1 MSCIKGGICE
11 HGGRSNCLGEP
22 NIKLQEDWK
31 GQAMSQD
38 DMKNSKR
45 IWIYRMYSDVK
56 GMGEYVSWRPEGL
69 GDAKEYIAVTDHDRV
84 VAELKAE
91 VQERDRLVA
100 KYLDLENEF
109 ANESLKKANKLEA
122 IIRQMSR
129 HENLNKEDMPLV
141 CEILQREVNSILS
154 KLDV

>member
-11 HGGRSNCLGEP
+11 HGGCSNCLGEP

-31 GQAMSQD
+31 D
-38 DMKNSKR
+38 KVNS
-45 IWIYRMYSDVK
+45 
-56 GMGEYVSWRPEGL
+56 GHH
-69 GDAKEYIAVTDHDRV
+69 TF
-84 VAELKAE
+84 AE
-91 VQERDRLVA
+91 VKERARLVA
-100 KYLDLENEF
+100 KYLELENEF
-109 ANESLKKANKLEA
+109 TNEGLKKANKLEA

-154 KLDV
+154 KLEV